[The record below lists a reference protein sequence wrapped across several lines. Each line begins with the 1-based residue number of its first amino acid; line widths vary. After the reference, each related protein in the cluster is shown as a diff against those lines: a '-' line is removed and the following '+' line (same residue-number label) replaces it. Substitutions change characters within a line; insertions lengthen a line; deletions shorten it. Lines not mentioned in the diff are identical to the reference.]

1 MYHFYELSQWFNLEA
16 PLQTNDVTESDVKE
30 VIKKQ
35 LENSPKRKGSEKT
48 RMMWMIRLIRPMLI
62 QILNSIVGII
72 LY

>member
-35 LENSPKRKGSEKT
+35 LENSPKRKGSEK
-48 RMMWMIRLIRPMLI
+48 
-62 QILNSIVGII
+62 NSNDVNDKINTTNVDSN
-72 LY
+72 LE

>member
-1 MYHFYELSQWFNLEA
+1 MYHFYELFQWFNLEA

-48 RMMWMIRLIRPMLI
+48 RM
-62 QILNSIVGII
+62 V
-72 LY
+72 